1 MAFVSAPSGTARCRS
16 SFWHV
21 AGATEGN
28 ATWTLATSTP
38 AAGGIVAYSG
48 VDATTIV
55 DAAGQGTGTSGST
68 ATAPSVSAT
77 YAGDLVLGVGS
88 FNNQGTLTQAATTT
102 NRYTAKVAAAT
113 GPSMLAEDVIQ
124 ASAGAGTA
132 QAITDNTA
140 ATAWSAQTIALK
152 SAAAAGTLSVQ
163 TSATPTFSGSLDS
176 GDQVLTYALPLTTTS
191 SVAPAPGWNET
202 ITSTQLSTGTHA
214 LSSGAS
220 TITAAPTAACQT
232 AYANCTSP
240 TDSVAYPVGVP
251 AGAGPRAAVK
261 FFNAAALTGAG
272 KFTITPTVSI
282 AVPQNSFAGTYTST
296 VTIAAVSGP

>member
-1 MAFVSAPSGTARCRS
+1 
-16 SFWHV
+16 
-21 AGATEGN
+21 
-28 ATWTLATSTP
+28 
-38 AAGGIVAYSG
+38 
-48 VDATTIV
+48 
-55 DAAGQGTGTSGST
+55 
-68 ATAPSVSAT
+68 
-77 YAGDLVLGVGS
+77 
-88 FNNQGTLTQAATTT
+88 
-102 NRYTAKVAAAT
+102 
-113 GPSMLAEDVIQ
+113 MLAEDVIQ
-124 ASAGAGTA
+124 AAGAGTA